1 MIKISDLRFREV
13 INVLDGK
20 KFGFIKDIDLDVEKG
35 RITALVVPGPNRF
48 IKLFSRREDIVVPWD
63 RIVKIGRDVILVEI
77 TSYSE
82 PRHLVE

>member
-1 MIKISDLRFREV
+1 MIKVSELRFREV

-20 KFGFIKDIDLDVEKG
+20 KYGFIKDIDLDVEAG
-35 RITALVVPGPNRF
+35 RINALLVPGHTKFARF
-48 IKLFSRREDIVVPWD
+48 FSRRDDIVVPWD

-82 PRHLVE
+82 PRHLRD